1 MRNEILTLYLISLED
16 HNLTLIFSSS
26 SNLTHTHTHIYVISR
41 TWWVYVLQYLDSEPA
56 EYSESVIKADDDRV
70 ELISELS

>member
-1 MRNEILTLYLISLED
+1 MMYLILEG
-16 HNLTLIFSSS
+16 HNLTFIFSTS
-26 SNLTHTHTHIYVISR
+26 SNLTHTYVISR

>member
-1 MRNEILTLYLISLED
+1 MMYLILED
-16 HNLTLIFSSS
+16 HNLTLIFSTS
-26 SNLTHTHTHIYVISR
+26 SNLTHTYVISR
-41 TWWVYVLQYLDSEPA
+41 TRWVYVLQYLDSKPA